1 MANERVTVSKMKSQ
15 LDSLVEEHGDKYIM
29 VGEYYIGEKFNTK
42 SDDSGLFNEM
52 IYQGIHY
59 SDIKLTPEQDKY
71 IQKKTN
77 EYYDSL
83 SDEDKKIMDSLKD
96 SLVPSPDDKK
106 KKQIEQYIKY
116 LDGLK
121 SENRINEEEY
131 QKMLTSIH

>member
-1 MANERVTVSKMKSQ
+1 MANERITVSKMKSQ